1 MLSDGSCSCSRPV
14 TTAVFVIVPGL
25 FGRTTTMIVT
35 SSLYATWPI
44 AQLIGLDPEQVPFV
58 VETETSVTPE
68 GSASV
73 TTTLLAVSPFLFVT
87 VSV

>member
-1 MLSDGSCSCSRPV
+1 M
-14 TTAVFVIVPGL
+14 
-25 FGRTTTMIVT
+25 
-35 SSLYATWPI
+35 
-44 AQLIGLDPEQVPFV
+44 PEQEPFV
-58 VETETSVTPE
+58 VETDTSETPD